1 MFEKII
7 KNFVAGG
14 VVLCHHVENASLRFL
29 VATPAELLGLT
40 ACRSVLTAFIVANRK
55 LFE

>member
-14 VVLCHHVENASLRFL
+14 VVLRHHVENVSLRCL
-29 VATPAELLGLT
+29 EAIPAELIEVDCL
-40 ACRSVLTAFIVANRK
+40 S
-55 LFE
+55 